1 MSLGSWFELWCVI
14 YTNNKNLIKI
24 SHACYNKLCTCRKSL
39 QVVKIFNVFGE
50 QVVKT
55 SMSLGSWFELWCVI
69 YTNNKNLI
77 KISHVIINY
86 ALVERA
92 SKLSRFSMSLG
103 NRLSRLQCL

>member
-1 MSLGSWFELWCVI
+1 
-14 YTNNKNLIKI
+14 
-24 SHACYNKLCTCRKSL
+24 
-39 QVVKIFNVFGE
+39 
-50 QVVKT
+50 
-55 SMSLGSWFELWCVI
+55 MSLGSWFELWCVI

-103 NRLSRLQCL
+103 NRLSRLQCLYRFELWYVIYTNNKNLIKISHVIINYALVERASKLSRFSMSLGNRLSRLQCL